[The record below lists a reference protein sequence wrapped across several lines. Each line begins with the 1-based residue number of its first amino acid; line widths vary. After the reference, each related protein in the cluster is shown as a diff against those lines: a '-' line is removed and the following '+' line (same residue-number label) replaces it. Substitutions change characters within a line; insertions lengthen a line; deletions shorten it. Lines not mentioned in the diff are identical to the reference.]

1 MADTENNEVITDET
15 NGSEVTEPIVDPQ
28 IAKLKKRIP
37 IGITGLDDPQLYE
50 NMIEALLEDSK
61 NIALSNIYPFKDWSE
76 MELPAKYKN
85 WQIRASI
92 ELYNLADKA
101 GIKSYSENGLS
112 WSKDTDLLS
121 NGLMEEITPRVG
133 TLKASD
139 TNV

>member
-1 MADTENNEVITDET
+1 MAET
-15 NGSEVTEPIVDPQ
+15 NVEVNAQVE
-28 IAKLKKRIP
+28 KLKKRIP
-37 IGITGLDDPQLYE
+37 LSVTGLEDQKLYE

-101 GIKSYSENGLS
+101 GIKSYAENGLS
-112 WSKDTDLLS
+112 WSRETDLLS
-121 NGLMEEITPRVG
+121 AGLMEEITPRVG
-133 TLKASD
+133 VLKPKASD
-139 TNV
+139 SNV

>member
-1 MADTENNEVITDET
+1 MAET
-15 NGSEVTEPIVDPQ
+15 NVEVNAQVE
-28 IAKLKKRIP
+28 KLKKRIP
-37 IGITGLDDPQLYE
+37 LSVTGLEDPKLYE

-101 GIKSYSENGLS
+101 GIKSYAENGLS
-112 WSKDTDLLS
+112 WSRETDLLS
-121 NGLMEEITPRVG
+121 AGLMEEITPRVG
-133 TLKASD
+133 VLKPKASD
-139 TNV
+139 SNV